1 MIVPMPQQNRSRP
14 QASPFLLGHAESPD
28 WERAVESCLQ
38 QIGYVPPEANLGF
51 LYVSDGFAGI
61 LVRILEQL
69 REETGVADW
78 VGTVGMGICAGGR
91 EYYDTSAVAAMICA
105 FPPDSFRILP
115 TLRDTH
121 LGELL
126 DLQDWLRRSETHV
139 AVVHGDPRNGST
151 PELIGRLAERL
162 PGGYLVGGLSSSR
175 GEEPQI
181 ASGIVQGGL
190 SGVVFSDRVR
200 IATGL
205 TQGCSPIAGKHVVSA
220 CERNIIAAI
229 DDRPALDVFYEDIGE
244 ILARDL
250 NRVAGYIFAGLP
262 LAGSDTGDYL
272 VRNLIGVDT
281 RNKLLAIGDM
291 IEPGQAIQFCR
302 RDGRSAWEDLQ
313 RMLDELRARL
323 DGPPR
328 GGLYYSCLG
337 RGRNLF
343 GDDSEELRAIHATL
357 GDFPLAGFFAN
368 GEISNNRLYGYTGV
382 LTLFL

>member
-1 MIVPMPQQNRSRP
+1 MSQQAQSQPWRG
-14 QASPFLLGHAESPD
+14 PFLLGHAEAPD
-28 WERAVESCLQ
+28 WERAADSCLQ
-38 QIGYVPPEANLGF
+38 QLGYIPPETNLGF
-51 LYVSDGFAGI
+51 LYVTDSCAAHLAPI
-61 LVRILEQL
+61 LDHL
-69 REETGVADW
+69 REETGITDW
-78 VGTVGMGICAGGR
+78 VGTVGMGICASGT
-91 EYYDTSAVAAMICA
+91 EYYETAAIATLVCA

-115 TLRDTH
+115 TLRDAH
-121 LGELL
+121 LSELL
-126 DLQDWLRRSETHV
+126 DLQGWLHRSQSHV
-139 AVVHGDPRNGST
+139 GVIHGDPRNGNT
-151 PELIGRLAERL
+151 PELITQLAERL

-181 ASGIVQGGL
+181 ANGIVQGGL
-190 SGVVFSDRVR
+190 SGVLFSDRVR
-200 IATGL
+200 IVSGL
-205 TQGCSPIAGKHVVSA
+205 TQGCSPISGKHVITA
-220 CERNIIAAI
+220 CERNIIAGI
-229 DDRPALDVFYEDIGE
+229 DDRPALDVFYQDIGE

-262 LAGSDTGDYL
+262 LTGSDGGDYL

-281 RNKLLAIGDM
+281 RNKLLAIGDT
-291 IEPGQAIQFCR
+291 IETGQALQFCR

-313 RMLDELRARL
+313 RMLDELQTRL

-343 GDDSEELRAIHATL
+343 GDDSEELRAISAAL
-357 GDFPLAGFFAN
+357 GDIPLVGFFAN